1 MKPTF
6 MCDAMLGKLARWL
19 RLLGFD
25 VELAGDGEGDKA
37 IAARARAEGRIL
49 VTRDSD
55 IHGDGVVLLKG
66 TELAGQ
72 LRELVEATGIE
83 LPSTPSPGK
92 CTLCNGEL
100 EPTEEGLPEGVSEGW
115 RCVDCRHLF
124 WVGSH
129 WKKIGEF
136 LSRAK
141 E

>member
-1 MKPTF
+1 

-25 VELAGDGEGDKA
+25 AELAGDGEDDKA
-37 IAARARAEGRIL
+37 IAARAHVEGRVL
-49 VTRDSD
+49 VTRDAGIS
-55 IHGDGVVLLKG
+55 GDNIVLLRG
-66 TELAGQ
+66 TDMAAQ
-72 LRELVEATGIE
+72 LRELAAATGIS
-83 LPSTPSPGK
+83 LPSAPSPAK

-100 EPTEEGLPEGVSEGW
+100 EPTKEGLPAGISEGW

-129 WKKIGEF
+129 WRKIGEF